1 MAKIKLYLDT
11 RNSKRGEE
19 SPLKLSIRNK
29 NTSAL
34 IGLGIS
40 LLPSQWDART
50 EKVISHPRK
59 SAYNTYIS
67 QRRLDAQ
74 EVILELMRTGDIDSM
89 SASDIKK
96 HIIRIMSPKEEE
108 KQEGTFLK
116 SFLKFISEKSNP
128 RTKEVYEYTLSRI
141 HKFCPDADL
150 LNFEDV
156 TKEWLVSFETFLEQT
171 SPSKN
176 ARNIHLRNIRAVFNY
191 GLDNEYT
198 TAYPFR
204 KFKIRDV
211 PTAKRS
217 LTVEQLRILFNYPVE
232 PFQEQYLDMFKLI
245 FFLIGINTVDLF
257 NLKQENLQNGRITY
271 IRAKT
276 GRMYDIKVEPEAMEI
291 IDKYRG
297 KNYLINVL
305 ERYED
310 YRDYSNRLNDNL
322 KRIGA
327 VKRIGRGGKK
337 VITPLFP
344 HLTTYYARHTWA
356 TLAYSIDIP
365 KETISAALGHEIGSR
380 ITSIYINFDQRKVD
394 EANRKL
400 INYVLSDSDIK

>member
-19 SPLKLSIRNK
+19 SPLKLAIRNK
-29 NTSAL
+29 NTSSF

-50 EKVISHPRK
+50 EKVISHPRRA
-59 SAYNTYIS
+59 SYNAYIS

-74 EVILELMRTGDIDSM
+74 DIILELMRNGKIDSM

-96 HIIRIMSPKEEE
+96 HIEKTLSPNEEE
-108 KQEGTFLK
+108 EQKGTLVD
-116 SFLKFISEKSNP
+116 SFLKFISEKGNP

-156 TKEWLVSFETFLEQT
+156 TKEWLTSFENFLAQT

-191 GLDNEYT
+191 GIDNELT

-204 KFKIRDV
+204 KFKIRGV

-217 LTVEQLRILFNYPVE
+217 LTVEQLRLLFNFPIE

-245 FFLIGINTVDLF
+245 FLLIGINTVDLF
-257 NLKQENLQNGRITY
+257 RLKPDNLQNGRLTY

-276 GRMYDIKVEPEAMEI
+276 GRMYDIRVELQYM
-291 IDKYRG
+291 
-297 KNYLINVL
+297 
-305 ERYED
+305 
-310 YRDYSNRLNDNL
+310 
-322 KRIGA
+322 
-327 VKRIGRGGKK
+327 
-337 VITPLFP
+337 F
-344 HLTTYYARHTWA
+344 
-356 TLAYSIDIP
+356 
-365 KETISAALGHEIGSR
+365 
-380 ITSIYINFDQRKVD
+380 
-394 EANRKL
+394 
-400 INYVLSDSDIK
+400 

>member
-96 HIIRIMSPKEEE
+96 HIIRMMSPKEEE

>member
-19 SPLKLSIRNK
+19 SPLKLAIRNK
-29 NTSAL
+29 NTSSF

-50 EKVISHPRK
+50 EKVISHPRRA
-59 SAYNTYIS
+59 SYNAYIS

-74 EVILELMRTGDIDSM
+74 DIILELMRNGKIDSM

-96 HIIRIMSPKEEE
+96 HIEKTLSPNEEE
-108 KQEGTFLK
+108 EQKGTLVD
-116 SFLKFISEKSNP
+116 SFLKFISEKGNP

-156 TKEWLVSFETFLEQT
+156 TKEWLTSFENFLSQT

-191 GLDNEYT
+191 GIDNELT

-204 KFKIRDV
+204 KFKIRGV

-217 LTVEQLRILFNYPVE
+217 LTVEQLRLLFNFPIE

-245 FFLIGINTVDLF
+245 FLLIGINTIDLF
-257 NLKQENLQNGRITY
+257 RLKPDNLQNGRLTY

-291 IDKYRG
+291 INKYRG

-305 ERYED
+305 DRYDNYKD
-310 YRDYSNRLNDNL
+310 YAKRLNDNL
-322 KRIGA
+322 KHIGE
-327 VKRIGRGGKK
+327 VKRVGLGGKK
-337 VITPLFP
+337 VITPIFP
-344 HLTTYYARHTWA
+344 SLTTYYARHTWA
-356 TLAYSIDIP
+356 TLAYSLDIP
-365 KETISAALGHEIGSR
+365 KETISSALGHEIGNR

-400 INYVLSDSDIK
+400 IDYVLYDK

>member
-19 SPLKLSIRNK
+19 SPLKLAIRNK
-29 NTSAL
+29 NTSSF

-40 LLPSQWDART
+40 LLPSQWDVRT
-50 EKVISHPRK
+50 EKVISHPRRA
-59 SAYNTYIS
+59 SYNAYIS

-74 EVILELMRTGDIDSM
+74 EVILDLMRSGKIDSM

-96 HIIRIMSPKEEE
+96 HIEKMLSPDEEDE
-108 KQEGTFLK
+108 QKGTFVD

-128 RTKEVYEYTLSRI
+128 RTKEVYEYTISRI
-141 HKFCPDADL
+141 HKFCPDADS

-156 TKEWLVSFETFLEQT
+156 TKEWLTSFENFLAQT

-191 GLDNEYT
+191 GIDNELT

-204 KFKIRDV
+204 KFKIRGV

-217 LTVEQLRILFNYPVE
+217 LTVDQLRTLFGYPVE

-257 NLKQENLQNGRITY
+257 RLKPDNLQNGRLTY

-291 IDKYRG
+291 INKYRG

-305 ERYED
+305 DRYDNYKD
-310 YRDYSNRLNDNL
+310 YAKRLNDNL
-322 KRIGA
+322 KHIGE
-327 VKRIGRGGKK
+327 VKRCGLGGKK
-337 VITPLFP
+337 VITPIFP
-344 HLTTYYARHTWA
+344 NLTTYYARHTWA
-356 TLAYSIDIP
+356 TLAYYLDIP
-365 KETISAALGHEIGSR
+365 KETISSALGHEIGSR
-380 ITSIYINFDQRKVD
+380 ITSIYINFDQKKVD

-400 INYVLSDSDIK
+400 IDYVLYDK